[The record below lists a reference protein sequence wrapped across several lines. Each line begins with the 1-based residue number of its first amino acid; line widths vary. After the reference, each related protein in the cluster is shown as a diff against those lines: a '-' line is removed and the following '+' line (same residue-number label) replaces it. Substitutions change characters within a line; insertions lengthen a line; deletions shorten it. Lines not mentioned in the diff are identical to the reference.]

1 MGCNCIVGTVTIIHN
16 VLNEELEENEKK
28 PVSLSRTKK
37 INNGDLQLTKSVTLN
52 NRNKEWSMDFERL
65 MYAHALNSPTNPL
78 EQL

>member
-52 NRNKEWSMDFERL
+52 NRNKE
-65 MYAHALNSPTNPL
+65 
-78 EQL
+78 